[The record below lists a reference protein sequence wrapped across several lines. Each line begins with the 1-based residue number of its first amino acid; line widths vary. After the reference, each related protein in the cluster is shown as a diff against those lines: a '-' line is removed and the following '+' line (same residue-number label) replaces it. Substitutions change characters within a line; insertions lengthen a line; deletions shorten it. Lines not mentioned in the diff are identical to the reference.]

1 MFTRGFKAWCENVA
15 LQHRRELKLGP
26 FDPLPPHRLA
36 EHLDVIV
43 WRAEEVPG
51 LDPRALS
58 ILLKHDPDAWSAVTL
73 SGGPKDLVIL
83 NSAHLG
89 GRPASNLMH
98 ELAHLLIGHT
108 PARVDVS
115 PDGVLMLNTYN
126 AQQEQEATWLAGALL
141 LPRPA
146 LVHIR
151 KHMLPV
157 AAVLKTYGVSR
168 QMFDYRVRT
177 TGVDV
182 QLRRAG
188 RSSS

>member
-15 LQHRRELKLGP
+15 LQHRRELKLKP

-36 EHLDVIV
+36 EHLDVAV
-43 WRAEEVPG
+43 WSAEQVPD

-58 ILLKHDPDAWSAVTL
+58 ILLKEDADSWSAVTL
-73 SGGPKDLVIL
+73 SGGPKNLVIL
-83 NSAHLG
+83 NSAHRG

-146 LVHIR
+146 LMHIR
-151 KHMLPV
+151 QSGILP
-157 AAVLKTYGVSR
+157 ATALKAYGVSR

-177 TGVDV
+177 TGVDM

-188 RSSS
+188 RSVP